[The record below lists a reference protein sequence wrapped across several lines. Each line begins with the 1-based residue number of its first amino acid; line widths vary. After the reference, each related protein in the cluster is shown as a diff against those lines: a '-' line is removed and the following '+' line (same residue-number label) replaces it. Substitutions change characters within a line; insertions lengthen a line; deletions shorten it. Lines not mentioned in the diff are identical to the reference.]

1 MVTEKDP
8 IETKYAKHIE
18 KIAGVAVKYLKDIF
32 AKTDNQAVIP
42 SSEVAQ
48 HLQNTFQN
56 IPEEQRDLMTI
67 LIDYA
72 EKRCLTG
79 VADPEIGY
87 DGCVYFSKKGYPD
100 KYFYDP
106 KKSE

>member
-1 MVTEKDP
+1 MAAENDP
-8 IETKYAKHIE
+8 IEVKYAKHIE
-18 KIAGVAVKYLKDIF
+18 KIAGVAVKYLRDIF
-32 AKTDNQAVIP
+32 AKTKNAAVVP
-42 SSEVAQ
+42 TTEVKK

-56 IPEEQRDLMTI
+56 VPEEQRNLMSI
-67 LIDYA
+67 LIKEA
-72 EKRCLTG
+72 ENRCLTG